1 MNRIVVS
8 RFLNIFLYLENH
20 NVLDPCDEVHPYCLQ
35 FVYLD
40 LINEALS
47 EFSSQ
52 WNNHPLTTE
61 TNFSP
66 QQLWVRGMV
75 LLRNSS
81 SAAVQ
86 DVIEPSNYGID
97 EDGPV
102 PEQEDYRISVPQSP
116 ISLSAEQLQHLRSV
130 VLASIHD

>member
-20 NVLDPCDEVHPYCLQ
+20 NVLDPCDELHLYCLQ

-75 LLRNSS
+75 LLHNSS

-86 DVIEPSNYGID
+86 GVIEPSNYGID

-102 PEQEDYRISVPQSP
+102 PEQDDYRISVPQSP
-116 ISLSAEQLQHLRSV
+116 IS
-130 VLASIHD
+130 

>member
-1 MNRIVVS
+1 
-8 RFLNIFLYLENH
+8 
-20 NVLDPCDEVHPYCLQ
+20 
-35 FVYLD
+35 
-40 LINEALS
+40 
-47 EFSSQ
+47 
-52 WNNHPLTTE
+52 
-61 TNFSP
+61 
-66 QQLWVRGMV
+66 MV
-75 LLRNSS
+75 LLHNSS

-130 VLASIHD
+130 VLASRHDSDNGITSYFMALDCVNSFAEA